1 MTTSPITS
9 NDLGRSATT
18 LHLNDL
24 ERSVQLLVGRVTGPL
39 VDIGCGFGGLSVHV
53 AQLLGVDDVWGLD
66 IDPAVLEEASA
77 KGVKT
82 SCLDV
87 SESPLPYS
95 DDSTD
100 FVMSLG
106 MMDYLTSYDGLIKE
120 IHRVLRPGGYA
131 LIALPNLAS
140 WHNRLLLLAG
150 YQPRDVEISSEVTT
164 GIAPIYKDRD
174 VTGHIHIPTVGAFV
188 ELMDFHGFRKV
199 AVTSGTPRR
208 RQMGKVID
216 TVDRLLSRRPTLA
229 RRFFY
234 LGQSR

>member
-1 MTTSPITS
+1 MTTSPITT

-18 LHLNDL
+18 LHLDEL
-24 ERSVQLLVGRVTGPL
+24 ERAVRPLAGKVRGPV

-53 AQLLGVDDVWGLD
+53 ARLLGVDDVWGID
-66 IDPAVLEEASA
+66 IDGDVLEEAEA
-77 KGVKT
+77 KGVRT
-82 SCLDV
+82 TRLDV
-87 SESPLPYS
+87 SESPLPYP

-131 LIALPNLAS
+131 LVALPNLAS

-150 YQPRDVEISSEVTT
+150 YQPRDVEVSAEVAT
-164 GIAPIYKDRD
+164 GIAPIYKDREI
-174 VTGHIHIPTVGAFV
+174 TGHIHIPTVGAFV

-199 AVTSGTPRR
+199 SVTSGSPRR
-208 RQMGKVID
+208 RQMGVVVD
-216 TVDRLLSRRPTLA
+216 TLDRLLSKRPTLA

-234 LGQSR
+234 VGQSR